1 MVIVSHFHIRK
12 IAEVYG
18 YECAIF
24 CPQIARGHSSTHDQ
38 PILVSRGRSL
48 SDAHKGHVRQRRA
61 TVGRALPCP
70 VRRPGRAA
78 VQGTNDVRNDQG
90 RTRLAG
96 DPAGRHHPQG
106 LGAASDY
113 QNLRSDGIRAAA
125 QHTLQGAHWSGR
137 ALSRSSSS
145 SSTAAV
151 DGWSPASLASLRIMT
166 SSRSSASITSR
177 VRIPLSRCAQG
188 KGSAAPHCRLT
199 GGHPT
204 VVDGPMLVVSA
215 DVSDQIAAT
224 AGGPQ
229 P

>member
-1 MVIVSHFHIRK
+1 MAPPDLLFPNATPRFG
-12 IAEVYG
+12 E
-18 YECAIF
+18 E
-24 CPQIARGHSSTHDQ
+24 ST
-38 PILVSRGRSL
+38 VFRT
-48 SDAHKGHVRQRRA
+48 A
-61 TVGRALPCP
+61 TKTFV
-70 VRRPGRAA
+70 
-78 VQGTNDVRNDQG
+78 
-90 RTRLAG
+90 
-96 DPAGRHHPQG
+96 
-106 LGAASDY
+106 
-113 QNLRSDGIRAAA
+113 RAAA

-151 DGWSPASLASLRIMT
+151 EGWPSASLAALRITT

-188 KGSAAPHCRLT
+188 KGSAASHCRLT